1 MCGIYC
7 IENLTNSKKYI
18 GQSINIEER
27 WYHHKYYLN
36 NNKHQ
41 NDHLQSSWNKY
52 GSESFMFYVLQECT
66 IDSLDNLETYYIKLF
81 ETMNYKKGYNLES
94 GGSANK
100 CISEESRL
108 KMSKSHIGKTLS
120 EEHKA
125 KISKSLIGH
134 APANFTE
141 EGLRRLSE
149 FNTGKIITQETR
161 DKISASLKGIVRSDD
176 TKKKMSENHV
186 NKHPVYCPQLD
197 ECFDTMLDAYIKYGI
212 SRSNIAQCINGKRK
226 SAGKHPITGEKLT
239 WVDLKK

>member
-18 GQSINIEER
+18 GQSTNIEER

-41 NDHLQSSWNKY
+41 NDHLQNSWNKY
-52 GSESFMFYVLQECT
+52 GSESFVFYVLQECVV
-66 IDSLDNLETYYIKLF
+66 DSLDNLETYYIKFF

-108 KMSKSHIGKTLS
+108 KMSKSHTGKTLS
-120 EEHKA
+120 EEHKE
-125 KISKSLIGH
+125 KIRKSLIGH

-141 EGLRRLSE
+141 DGLRRLSE
-149 FNTGKIITQETR
+149 FNTGKIVTQETR
-161 DKISASLKGIVRSDD
+161 DKISSSLKGIVRSNN
-176 TKKKMSENHV
+176 TKKKISENHAH
-186 NKHPVYCPQLD
+186 KHPVYCPQLD
-197 ECFDTMLDAYIKYGI
+197 EYFDTMLDIYIKYGI
-212 SRSNIAQCINGKRK
+212 SCSNVAQCINGKRK